1 MLVLLI
7 LILWNLFH
15 SSLCFYILIMQNAF
29 YNPVYVNMDVR
40 LWQMNVYKQVT
51 SYFIM
56 STALSQLI
64 FIFLISIHQS
74 IVVVTWSK
82 VHTVLKSA
90 NTGIMGL
97 TITGSLL
104 YVGNFLCSI
113 LCTWG
118 LVMCWSLIQGDL
130 QNVKMDL

>member
-1 MLVLLI
+1 
-7 LILWNLFH
+7 
-15 SSLCFYILIMQNAF
+15 MQNAF

-118 LVMCWSLIQGDL
+118 LVMC
-130 QNVKMDL
+130 